1 MLYGIEILFPSNA
14 EFDWLITLSLVVCV
28 LFLALLGAPLFI
40 VILAA
45 AMIGFYSAEIP
56 LTVITVEV
64 YRLVDTPLLLAL
76 PLFTFAGYVLAES
89 NLSTKL
95 VRLAQVLLGWL
106 PGGLAVVAFVSC
118 AFFTA
123 FTGASGVT
131 IVAVGAL
138 LFPALVR
145 AGYPEKFSLGLVTTS
160 GSLGLLL
167 APSLPLILYG
177 VIVQQMDLPKPFSM
191 RDLFIAGLLP
201 AFLMIFMLSM
211 YSVWTNR
218 SFGISSPKF
227 SKAEVRAAWMDMRW
241 ELPLP
246 FLVLGGIYSGL
257 FTVSE
262 VAAVAALYILV
273 VETMIL
279 REVKLRELSKITLEA
294 MVMVGG
300 ILLILGVSLAFTNY
314 LIDAQIPQ
322 YLFTYTQS
330 FITNKYTFLILLNLM
345 LLALGAI
352 LDIFSALVIMV
363 PLIVPL
369 ALGFGVDPIHLGIIF
384 LANMQIGYFTP
395 PIGMNLFIASY
406 RFKKPITELYSA
418 TLPFMLVL
426 LSALILIT
434 YIPKLSLIF
443 LDR

>member
-1 MLYGIEILFPSNA
+1 MGSLGSL
-14 EFDWLITLSLVVCV
+14 LIAA
-28 LFLALLGAPLFI
+28 LAFIGTPLFV

-45 AMIGFYSAEIP
+45 AMLGFYVSDIP
-56 LTVITVEV
+56 LTVIPIEI

-76 PLFTFAGYVLAES
+76 PLFTFAGYILAES
-89 NLSTKL
+89 NLSTRL
-95 VRLAQVLLGWL
+95 VRLTEAFLGWM
-106 PGGLAVVAFVSC
+106 PGGLAVVAYITC

-138 LFPALVR
+138 LFPALVEG
-145 AGYPEKFSLGLVTTS
+145 GYRERFSLGLVTTS

-177 VIVQQMDLPKPFSM
+177 VIVQQMDLPNPFTIQE
-191 RDLFIAGLLP
+191 LFIAGIFP
-201 AFLMIFMLSM
+201 ALLMIVLLTI
-211 YSVWTNR
+211 YSIWTTRNDGLQVRTFSR
-218 SFGISSPKF
+218 SDAWQAV
-227 SKAEVRAAWMDMRW
+227 KAMKW

-246 FLVLGGIYSGL
+246 VIVLGGIYSG
-257 FTVSE
+257 FFAVSE
-262 VAAVAALYILV
+262 AAAVTAFYVLLV
-273 VETMIL
+273 EVVIH
-279 REVKLRELSKITLEA
+279 REVAFRELPRVTREA

-300 ILLILGVSLAFTNY
+300 ILLILGVSLAFTNF
-314 LIDAQIPQ
+314 LVDAEVPQALFEWISKFID
-322 YLFTYTQS
+322 
-330 FITNKYTFLILLNLM
+330 NKLTFLILLNII

-352 LDIFSALVIMV
+352 LDIFSALVIMI

-369 ALGFGVDPIHLGIIF
+369 ALQFGVDPVHLGIIF

-406 RFKKPITELYSA
+406 RFKRPIAELYHA
-418 TLPFMLVL
+418 TLPFMAVL
-426 LSALILIT
+426 LVALAIIT
-434 YIPKLSLIF
+434 YVPELSLIL

>member
-1 MLYGIEILFPSNA
+1 MGALGSFIIGG
-14 EFDWLITLSLVVCV
+14 
-28 LFLALLGAPLFI
+28 LALIGTPLFV

-45 AMIGFYSAEIP
+45 AMLGFYVSDIP
-56 LTVITVEV
+56 LTVIPIEI

-76 PLFTFAGYVLAES
+76 PLFTFSGYLLAECK
-89 NLSTKL
+89 LSTRL
-95 VRLAQVLLGWL
+95 VNVTQAFLGWM
-106 PGGLAVVAFVSC
+106 PGGLAVVSFVTC

-138 LFPALVR
+138 LLPALV
-145 AGYPEKFSLGLVTTS
+145 ADGYRERFSLGLVTTS

-177 VIVQQMDLPKPFSM
+177 VIVQQMDLPNPFSIQ
-191 RDLFIAGLLP
+191 DLFIAGLLP
-201 AFLMIFMLSM
+201 ALLMIVLLTG
-211 YSVWTNR
+211 YSVWATR
-218 SFGISSPKF
+218 HDGLTSLPFDRH
-227 SKAEVRAAWMDMRW
+227 RAWLAIREMRW

-246 FLVLGGIYSGL
+246 VIVLGGIYTGY
-257 FTVSE
+257 FAVSE
-262 VAAVAALYILV
+262 AAAVTAFYVLIVEVVIHREIAATQLPRI
-273 VETMIL
+273 I
-279 REVKLRELSKITLEA
+279 REA

-300 ILLILGVSLAFTNY
+300 ILLILGVSLAFTNF
-314 LIDAQIPQ
+314 LVDAEVPQILFEWISRFIDSK
-322 YLFTYTQS
+322 F
-330 FITNKYTFLILLNLM
+330 TFLILLNLI

-352 LDIFSALVIMV
+352 LDIFSALVIMI

-369 ALGFGVDPIHLGIIF
+369 ALRFGVDPVHLGIIF

-406 RFKKPITELYSA
+406 RFKRPITELYQA
-418 TLPFMLVL
+418 TIPFMFVL
-426 LSALILIT
+426 LFALAIIT
-434 YIPKLSLIF
+434 YVPAISLYF